1 VAATRGKI
9 VGKKL
14 NLISIIG
21 MVLGVLM
28 CFSDKYSIIVS
39 GGLIFAASNFLL
51 YIAREFNDGE

>member
-1 VAATRGKI
+1 M
-9 VGKKL
+9 GKKL
-14 NLISIIG
+14 NLMSIIG

-51 YIAREFNDGE
+51 YIAREVNDGE